1 MYKPLTNA
9 RRLAALLA
17 AVVCLEAA
25 SYSSPKPLIS
35 LEAATYRSPSLTAF
49 VEAASYS
56 SPTPAASPDGNTLL
70 QRAVVA
76 DDATSYT
83 GTLTSVVYT
92 SDRAESTVVNIDH
105 LAPSQWR
112 IWYVAPA
119 DAYGR
124 LIISNEAVTY
134 QYEPAANKVYAN
146 NWSTNALALGDA
158 LDTARVEKNYALQVS
173 AGTTVAGRAA
183 RILTMTSKHSGTLVE
198 RFWIDDQTYL
208 ILRREI
214 YHADGTIASKTS
226 FDDVRAVKSL
236 PKELFNL
243 SIPAGM
249 TLVPGAKFAT
259 SASSDVAAT
268 SALSFTVVRP
278 KFLPDG
284 FSLTSESV
292 GMHDAVQ
299 TLQLVYADGLRDF
312 SLFENATGRLPK
324 FENGQPHAI
333 TVGDQDGYYAEVGG
347 ETIVSWNA
355 GGLNLTLV
363 GDLPAKELGAI
374 GASLKP

>member
-1 MYKPLTNA
+1 MLKHRADLSTIGHKRAARA
-9 RRLAALLA
+9 RRLSAAIVSIAAFTLFAAPAMSSPAGNALLA
-17 AVVCLEAA
+17 R
-25 SYSSPKPLIS
+25 
-35 LEAATYRSPSLTAF
+35 T
-49 VEAASYS
+49 
-56 SPTPAASPDGNTLL
+56 
-70 QRAVVA
+70 VVA

-105 LAPSQWR
+105 LAPSLWR

-124 LIISNEAVTY
+124 LIISNETVTY
-134 QYEPAANKVYAN
+134 QYEPTANKVYAN
-146 NWSTNALALGDA
+146 DWSSNEVALGDA
-158 LDTARVEKNYALQVS
+158 LDTNRIEKNYTVDVGAATS
-173 AGTTVAGRAA
+173 VAGRTAHN
-183 RILTMTSKHSGTLVE
+183 LVMTSKHSGALVE
-198 RFWIDDQTYL
+198 RLWVDDQTSL

-226 FDDVRAVKSL
+226 FDNVRAVKSL
-236 PKELFNL
+236 PKDLFDL

-249 TLVPGAKFAT
+249 TLVPGATYAT
-259 SASSDVAAT
+259 KSASDVAAAAT
-268 SALSFTVVRP
+268 LSFTVVRP

-284 FSLTSESV
+284 FVLTHESV

-299 TLQLVYADGLRDF
+299 TLQLVYDDGLRDF

-324 FENGQPHAI
+324 FENGSPHAI
-333 TVGDQDGYYAEVGG
+333 SVGDNDGKYAEVGS
-347 ETIVSWNA
+347 ETILSWNSK
-355 GGLNLTLV
+355 GLNLTLV
-363 GDLPAKELGAI
+363 GSLSVKELSAI

>member
-1 MYKPLTNA
+1 
-9 RRLAALLA
+9 
-17 AVVCLEAA
+17 
-25 SYSSPKPLIS
+25 
-35 LEAATYRSPSLTAF
+35 
-49 VEAASYS
+49 
-56 SPTPAASPDGNTLL
+56 L

-76 DDATSYT
+76 DDATSFS
-83 GTLTSVVYT
+83 GTLTSLVYT

-134 QYEPAANKVYAN
+134 QYEPSANKVYSN
-146 NWSTNALALGDA
+146 NWSSNAVALGDA
-158 LDTARVEKNYALQVS
+158 LDTTRIEKNYAVEVG
-173 AGTTVAGRAA
+173 AATRVAGRAA
-183 RILTMTSKHSGTLVE
+183 HNLSMTSKYSGTLVE
-198 RFWIDDQTYL
+198 RLWVDDQTAL

-214 YHADGTIASKTS
+214 YHADGTIASKSS
-226 FDDVRAVKSL
+226 FDNVRAVKSL
-236 PKELFNL
+236 PKDLFNL

-249 TLVPGAKFAT
+249 TLVPGATYAK
-259 SASSDVAAT
+259 SASDAT
-268 SALSFTVVRP
+268 ATAALSFTVVRP

-284 FSLTSESV
+284 FSMAHESV

-299 TLQLVYADGLRDF
+299 TLQIVYDDGLRDF

-324 FENGQPHAI
+324 FENGARHAVA
-333 TVGDQDGYYAEVGG
+333 VGNDDGYYAEVGG
-347 ETIVSWNA
+347 ETILSWNSS
-355 GGLNLTLV
+355 GLNLTLV
-363 GDLPAKELGAI
+363 GDLPTKELTAI

>member
-1 MYKPLTNA
+1 MARPLFA
-9 RRLAALLA
+9 LVCALLTVIVA
-17 AVVCLEAA
+17 HN
-25 SYSSPKPLIS
+25 
-35 LEAATYRSPSLTAF
+35 
-49 VEAASYS
+49 
-56 SPTPAASPDGNTLL
+56 PAGASPEGNTLL

-124 LIISNEAVTY
+124 LIVSNETVTY
-134 QYEPAANKVYAN
+134 QYEPSANKVYAN
-146 NWSTNALALGDA
+146 NWSASALALGDA
-158 LDTARVEKNYALQVS
+158 LDTERVEKNYAAQVGAETS
-173 AGTTVAGRAA
+173 VAGRSAH
-183 RILTMTSKHSGTLVE
+183 ILTMTSKHSGTLVE
-198 RFWIDDQTYL
+198 RLWIDDQTNL

-214 YHADGTIASKTS
+214 YHADGTIASKMS
-226 FDDVRAVKSL
+226 FDNVRTVKTL

-243 SIPAGM
+243 SIPARM
-249 TLVPGAKFAT
+249 TLVPGATYAT
-259 SASSDVAAT
+259 KAASDVEAT
-268 SALSFTVVRP
+268 SALTFTVVRP
-278 KFLPDG
+278 KFLPEG
-284 FSLTSESV
+284 FALAHESLGT
-292 GMHDAVQ
+292 HDAVQ
-299 TLQLVYADGLRDF
+299 TLQIVYDDGLRDF
-312 SLFENATGRLPK
+312 SLFENATGRIPK
-324 FENGQPHAI
+324 FDNGAPHPIA
-333 TVGDQDGYYAEVGG
+333 VGDQDGFYSEAGN

-363 GDLPAKELGAI
+363 GDLPAKELSAI